1 MLKSFKLLILIIL
14 FLLISFSINKNIT
27 NNFNKT
33 IIPKKINE
41 NLDEMI
47 GQMIMIGFRGLY
59 INHSSHII
67 QDIKAGRIGGVIL
80 FNKDIK
86 LRSNSRNIK
95 SKNQVVNLIKTL
107 KAYSKYPLLVAVD
120 QEGGKV
126 NRLKEING
134 FEKTISQKYL
144 GKINDEK
151 ITRMYAK
158 KTGFMLNALG
168 FNINFSPVVDIDINN
183 NNPIIGKKERSFSN
197 NPIIVTN
204 HSKWM
209 LEEYSKYNV
218 FGVLKHFPGHGSSK
232 NDSHLGFTD
241 VTDTWQE
248 YELEPYKELI
258 KNNMIDLIMT
268 AHIFNSKLDPDYPAT
283 LSKNI
288 LTDLLKNKLK
298 YNGIIIT
305 DDMSMKAITKYYNFE
320 NSIELAINAGADIL
334 LFANNITYNKNI
346 AEDVLKII
354 KKLIKKN
361 KIDIK
366 QIEKSYY
373 KIINFKKKLNT

>member
-158 KTGFMLNALG
+158 KTGFMLNELG